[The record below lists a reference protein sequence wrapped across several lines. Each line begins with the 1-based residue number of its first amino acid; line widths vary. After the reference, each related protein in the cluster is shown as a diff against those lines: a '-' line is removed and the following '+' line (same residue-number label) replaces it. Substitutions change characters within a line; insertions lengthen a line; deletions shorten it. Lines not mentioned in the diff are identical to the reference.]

1 MNEVLIPELKQLVA
15 SSGRG
20 FVVVQNNNVIYID
33 GTGELQRYLLK
44 HNLHVQSI
52 ENFNNI
58 IHYVFVREERA
69 GDQSLNLFE
78 NKEEMQKWAI
88 AMANAC
94 GGMKVELSL
103 AIMKADPQKVQELT
117 QQFVSDYNAKMIE
130 AYQEHKKREEE

>member
-15 SSGRG
+15 NSGRG

-52 ENFNNI
+52 ENYNNL

-69 GDQSLNLFE
+69 GD
-78 NKEEMQKWAI
+78 
-88 AMANAC
+88 
-94 GGMKVELSL
+94 
-103 AIMKADPQKVQELT
+103 
-117 QQFVSDYNAKMIE
+117 
-130 AYQEHKKREEE
+130 

>member
-20 FVVVQNNNVIYID
+20 FVVVQNNNIIYID

-52 ENFNNI
+52 ENYNNL

-69 GDQSLNLFE
+69 GD
-78 NKEEMQKWAI
+78 
-88 AMANAC
+88 
-94 GGMKVELSL
+94 
-103 AIMKADPQKVQELT
+103 
-117 QQFVSDYNAKMIE
+117 
-130 AYQEHKKREEE
+130 

>member
-52 ENFNNI
+52 ENYNNL
-58 IHYVFVREERA
+58 IHYVFVHEERA
-69 GDQSLNLFE
+69 GD
-78 NKEEMQKWAI
+78 
-88 AMANAC
+88 
-94 GGMKVELSL
+94 
-103 AIMKADPQKVQELT
+103 
-117 QQFVSDYNAKMIE
+117 
-130 AYQEHKKREEE
+130 

>member
-33 GTGELQRYLLK
+33 STGELQRYLLK

-69 GDQSLNLFE
+69 GD
-78 NKEEMQKWAI
+78 
-88 AMANAC
+88 
-94 GGMKVELSL
+94 
-103 AIMKADPQKVQELT
+103 
-117 QQFVSDYNAKMIE
+117 
-130 AYQEHKKREEE
+130 

>member
-33 GTGELQRYLLK
+33 STGELQRYLLK

-52 ENFNNI
+52 ENYNNV

-69 GDQSLNLFE
+69 GD
-78 NKEEMQKWAI
+78 
-88 AMANAC
+88 
-94 GGMKVELSL
+94 
-103 AIMKADPQKVQELT
+103 
-117 QQFVSDYNAKMIE
+117 
-130 AYQEHKKREEE
+130 

>member
-33 GTGELQRYLLK
+33 STGELQRYLLK

-52 ENFNNI
+52 ENYNNL

-69 GDQSLNLFE
+69 GD
-78 NKEEMQKWAI
+78 
-88 AMANAC
+88 
-94 GGMKVELSL
+94 
-103 AIMKADPQKVQELT
+103 
-117 QQFVSDYNAKMIE
+117 
-130 AYQEHKKREEE
+130 

>member
-33 GTGELQRYLLK
+33 STGELQRYLLK

-52 ENFNNI
+52 ENYNNI

-69 GDQSLNLFE
+69 GD
-78 NKEEMQKWAI
+78 
-88 AMANAC
+88 
-94 GGMKVELSL
+94 
-103 AIMKADPQKVQELT
+103 
-117 QQFVSDYNAKMIE
+117 
-130 AYQEHKKREEE
+130 